1 MLKIY
6 YKFLRK
12 IQNNKA
18 RIIKIISISTLTLK
32 LRYSETNSIPTY
44 LESNYTHQ
52 VEQTHNPV
60 HNYVEEDMQVVDT
73 SGKRNLSNKS
83 SSNLIK
89 TGSLAVIE
97 VKTSVPPSKTLKS
110 TLGIRSGN
118 IEGVEAST
126 VDGFTPPLPQ
136 RQGDRT
142 TNGIGGSNPG
152 NGSGGSSSAPS
163 SGNLDGNCPSN
174 PTPKFPY
181 ELSVNNRNQNKN
193 KKNSIEV
200 KIVNGEIVV
209 RITRDD
215 MPFFIDEMTARKKIY
230 HAPDFEV
237 ALPDNLDLEYVKSL
251 STKDRLKYLSD
262 PGILP
267 QKCVGE
273 YMKKLGQHLLDPTTE
288 IKVGTLGGNGAT
300 KGWNEP
306 VPGTHA
312 FNPGT
317 GNDLFFADE
326 GFKFHTGMNLN
337 DGQRIDLEDNNNI
350 L

>member
-1 MLKIY
+1 MSKERNDLFVVIIFSIIWIVRPISYDEMRSRHPIY
-6 YKFLRK
+6 PQENVV
-12 IQNNKA
+12 IVTSS
-18 RIIKIISISTLTLK
+18 SISNQNDELDF
-32 LRYSETNSIPTY
+32 
-44 LESNYTHQ
+44 LEST
-52 VEQTHNPV
+52 TR
-60 HNYVEEDMQVVDT
+60 DIILAKDT
-73 SGKRNLSNKS
+73 SGNFF
-83 SSNLIK
+83 
-89 TGSLAVIE
+89 A
-97 VKTSVPPSKTLKS
+97 
-110 TLGIRSGN
+110 
-118 IEGVEAST
+118 
-126 VDGFTPPLPQ
+126 DGFTPPLPK
-136 RQGDRT
+136 RQGGRT

-181 ELSVNNRNQNKN
+181 QLSPNNRNQNKNKN

-200 KIVNGEIVV
+200 KIVNGEIIV
-209 RITRDD
+209 RLTRDG

-230 HAPDFEV
+230 HAPDFGV

-306 VPGTHA
+306 IPGTHA
-312 FNPGT
+312 FNSGT
-317 GNDLFFADE
+317 GNDVFFADK